1 MKKVILFLA
10 CGLMIGN
17 VVKAQS
23 NTGLKIAYINSAV
36 LLQSMPERINA
47 DSALAKYTRS
57 FQEQI
62 EIMTREFQTKLQAF
76 QAGEKTMTEAM
87 KEVKTKELQDLQTR
101 IESTQQS
108 AQEKIQTKKQDLY
121 TPILEKA
128 DKAIKDVAKEKNYD
142 YIFDVNSQGGIVFS
156 KEEYDITPVVK
167 AKMGIK

>member
-1 MKKVILFLA
+1 MKKLILFFA
-10 CGLMIGN
+10 CGLMLGN
-17 VVKAQS
+17 TLLAQTTS
-23 NTGLKIAYINSAV
+23 LKIAYINSAV

-47 DSALAKYTRS
+47 DSALAKYTRT

-62 EIMTREFQTKLQAF
+62 ELMTKEFQTKLSQF

-156 KEEYDITPVVK
+156 KDEYDVTGLVK

>member
-1 MKKVILFLA
+1 MKKLILLFA
-10 CGLMIGN
+10 CGLMLGN
-17 VVKAQS
+17 KVMAQ

-36 LLQSMPERINA
+36 LLQAMPERINA
-47 DSALAKYTRS
+47 DSALAKYTRT

-62 EIMTREFQTKLQAF
+62 ELMTKEFQTKLLQF
-76 QAGEKTMTEAM
+76 QGGEKTMTEAM

-156 KEEYDITPVVK
+156 KDEYDITPLVK

>member
-1 MKKVILFLA
+1 MKKLILVVA
-10 CGLMIGN
+10 CGVMLGN
-17 VVKAQS
+17 IAKAQ
-23 NTGLKIAYINSAV
+23 TGMKIAYINSAV

-47 DSALAKYTRS
+47 DSALAKYTRT

-62 EIMTREFQTKLQAF
+62 EIMTKEFQTKLAAF
-76 QAGEKTMTEAM
+76 QKDEKTMTDAM
-87 KEVKTKELQDLQTR
+87 KEVRTKELQDLQAR

-142 YIFDVNSQGGIVFS
+142 YIFDVNSQGGGIVFS
-156 KEEYDITPVVK
+156 KDEYDITPVVK

>member
-1 MKKVILFLA
+1 MFFA
-10 CGLMIGN
+10 CTLLLGN
-17 VVKAQS
+17 MVMAQ
-23 NTGLKIAYINSAV
+23 NTSLKIAYINSAV
-36 LLQSMPERINA
+36 LLQSMPERVAA

-62 EIMTREFQTKLQAF
+62 ELMTKEFQTKLQQF
-76 QAGEKTMTEAM
+76 QSSEKTMTEAM
-87 KEVKTKELQDLQTR
+87 KEVKTKELQDLQSR

-156 KEEYDITPVVK
+156 KDEYDITNLVK
-167 AKMGIK
+167 EKMGIK

>member
-1 MKKVILFLA
+1 MKKLIMFLA
-10 CGLMIGN
+10 CGFILSTSA
-17 VVKAQS
+17 KAQTTS
-23 NTGLKIAYINSAV
+23 LKIAYINSAV

-47 DSALAKYTRS
+47 DSALAKYTRT

-62 EIMTREFQTKLQAF
+62 EIMTKEFQTKLQQF

-142 YIFDVNSQGGIVFS
+142 YIFDINSQGGIVFS
-156 KEEYDITPVVK
+156 KEEFDITAIVK

>member
-1 MKKVILFLA
+1 
-10 CGLMIGN
+10 
-17 VVKAQS
+17 
-23 NTGLKIAYINSAV
+23 
-36 LLQSMPERINA
+36 MPERINA
-47 DSALAKYTRS
+47 DSALAKYTRT

-62 EIMTREFQTKLQAF
+62 ELMTKEFQSKLQVF
-76 QAGEKTMTEAM
+76 QSGEKTMTEAM
-87 KEVKTKELQDLQTR
+87 KEVKTKELQDLQSR

-142 YIFDVNSQGGIVFS
+142 YIFDINSQGGIVFS
-156 KEEYDITPVVK
+156 KEEFDITAVVK